1 MLQLVDLTIH
11 ANGCFEGLPLLP
23 LVIQGQL
30 EHNLLLQRQRTP
42 KQIQNKDI
50 QAKKKRK
57 SRDEKSFSGSG
68 TNLAHLSCSE
78 LNSSQEYPVLAVQR
92 YWTVLG
98 VKSMLCDW

>member
-1 MLQLVDLTIH
+1 LLQLVDLTIH

-50 QAKKKRK
+50 QAKKKK
-57 SRDEKSFSGSG
+57 ENQEMK
-68 TNLAHLSCSE
+68 NLFQD
-78 LNSSQEYPVLAVQR
+78 QEPTLPIFLAVN
-92 YWTVLG
+92 
-98 VKSMLCDW
+98 